1 MPAQLLQHAGDNP
14 GPKVGRGASWSLARQ
29 IQKQIE
35 SGLLAPGA
43 RLPSYRELIEEH
55 DLTLGSVTYAMTILS
70 AQGYVERRRGSGVYV
85 RATSSGQ
92 SGSGRDTGLFA
103 LVVPEIESGL
113 YVSLQAGM
121 ESAAQQERM
130 QLITMTTGGDAM
142 RQADALLQLV
152 DRDVAGIALVPSYHE
167 THAHQLRHLGRT
179 QVPLVLLHR
188 GVPGVKSPLI
198 DIPFAEVGRLAGE
211 AIGSRGHRHV
221 GAFVGM
227 QSSAADQY
235 LEGFRHGLR
244 KHGVIC
250 DDRWIIRSD
259 TLLTEPAEL
268 HRYSEEVD
276 RAIADMASRPDRP
289 TAVFATFDRFAEMVY
304 LAAVRNG
311 LRVPQ
316 DLSIICFGEKR
327 RTGALLPRL
336 ASVCV
341 DEHETGREAYRL
353 LSAMRSRKLPMEYN
367 DRFTMG
373 LTFDPAETI
382 ATV

>member
-1 MPAQLLQHAGDNP
+1 MAAQLLQHAGGNP
-14 GPKVGRGASWSLARQ
+14 APKLGRGAAWCLARQ
-29 IQKQIE
+29 IQGQIE
-35 SGLLAPGA
+35 SGLLVPGA

-55 DLTLGSVTYAMTILS
+55 DLTLGSVSYAMTILS
-70 AQGYVERRRGSGVYV
+70 DQGYVERRRGSGVYV
-85 RATSSGQ
+85 RATSA
-92 SGSGRDTGLFA
+92 GRPAHDTGLFA

-211 AIGSRGHRHV
+211 AIGSRGHQRI

-227 QSSAADQY
+227 TSSATDQY

-244 KHGVIC
+244 KHGVTC
-250 DDRWIIRSD
+250 DERWITRSG

-276 RAIADMASRPDRP
+276 RAIADMAPRADRP

-304 LAAVRNG
+304 LAAVRHG

-316 DLSIICFGEKR
+316 DLSIVCFGEKR

-341 DEHETGREAYRL
+341 DEYETGREAYRL
-353 LSAMRSRKLPMEYN
+353 LSAMRSRKLPLEYN

-373 LTFDPAETI
+373 LTFEPAETI
-382 ATV
+382 ATI